1 MGFYTNDKLFLHL
14 HETNIFA
21 RTFQYLKQTSFFYRC
36 IMYIAVQTN
45 NIKIE
50 KGVVDCK
57 ECIEVL
63 RIKLEPSFFASVF
76 LSYSIGFIL
85 GKLFFLSS
93 ILPKLTNKNL

>member
-1 MGFYTNDKLFLHL
+1 MINCFYIYTKQIYLQNFP
-14 HETNIFA
+14 I
-21 RTFQYLKQTSFFYRC
+21 LKQTSFFYRC

-76 LSYSIGFIL
+76 FVIFYRF
-85 GKLFFLSS
+85 
-93 ILPKLTNKNL
+93 